1 VAYKY
6 RPRCHA
12 KALIELFNSGA
23 TIVNVHTGQADQKR
37 VIQFYG
43 SPVLPKVHAQLKES

>member
-6 RPRCHA
+6 RPRRHA
-12 KALIELFNSGA
+12 KALIELFNSGD

-43 SPVLPKVHAQLKES
+43 NPMLPKVPAQLKES